1 MSVFYRHFCPMPWS
15 VCLYIDFNQLS
26 VVRKKIRKKKFLV
39 LKKKFWKLFFF
50 FFFYNPFCFRY
61 VFYKLGDFWWW
72 RQPLLS
78 VMSLNWVKRADSIEK
93 KRNKIETRLQV
104 LFLFFLLF
112 CAEIEVVM
120 KISRSNIINVEK
132 IFFLTDRDY
141 GQWRLF
147 TDRKRYNWKS
157 KWKWKSLFTQ
167 EK

>member
-15 VCLYIDFNQLS
+15 VCLYIDFNQLF
-26 VVRKKIRKKKFLV
+26 VVREKKEEKNYL
-39 LKKKFWKLFFF
+39 WKI
-50 FFFYNPFCFRY
+50 CFRY
-61 VFYKLGDFWWW
+61 FFYKFGDFRWWW
-72 RQPLLS
+72 QPLLS

-132 IFFLTDRDY
+132 IFFLNRP
-141 GQWRLF
+141 RLWTMEAF
-147 TDRKRYNWKS
+147 YRQKKV
-157 KWKWKSLFTQ
+157 
-167 EK
+167 